1 MTLVKGRGQSSFMAE
16 YLENSE
22 LNKIENIPH

>member
-1 MTLVKGRGQSSFMAE
+1 MTLVKGRERSSSMAK

-22 LNKIENIPH
+22 LNKIENIHH